1 MAIMVSVESL
11 LSGRTVE
18 WARIEYKATWDP
30 ATSLK
35 TICAFANDIDNWGT
49 GYLVIGVEEEDG
61 RPKLPVLGIPEEQI
75 DAVMK
80 DLLNKCKLITPEYLP
95 VVAPVEYGGKTLI
108 VTQCSDGSW
117 RPYSCP
123 ARFTHEKG
131 KAVPSKERAYFIR
144 KMSSTVQAQG
154 QELQDLF
161 ALASRIPFDDRTN
174 HEASMADLNLTLI
187 KSYLAEAGSALAEEA
202 DTLPFEELCRDMGIC
217 TITPEYVKPRNVG
230 LMFFSMQPEKYIPYA
245 RIDVVQ
251 FPDGAGG
258 DEIIERIFRGPLH
271 QQLRDALLFIRNNV
285 LEERVFKRPDR
296 AEADRFF
303 NWPYV
308 AIEEALA
315 NAVYHKGYDVRE
327 PIEVRVEGGTIEI
340 VSFPGPDR
348 SVTPEGLREFH
359 VTNRHY
365 RNRRIGEFL
374 KEIHLTEGRNTGFR
388 KILRALEANGSPM
401 PEFETDEERSYFI
414 TRLFRHPAFA
424 EEGSGDK
431 SATSDKSV
439 DKSVDKQAL
448 NDESVDKV
456 AIHRQKI
463 TEVIKELGAVK
474 AGFIGE
480 RLGLGTTRTRQLL
493 AQMVA
498 DGLIEA
504 HGERKGRYYCLPG
517 SDAKA

>member
-1 MAIMVSVESL
+1 MAILVGIESL

-30 ATSLK
+30 AASLK

-49 GYLVIGVEEEDG
+49 GYLVIGVEEESG
-61 RPKLPVLGIPEEQI
+61 RPVLPVRGIPE
-75 DAVMK
+75 DDVDDVMK

-95 VVAPVEYGGKTLI
+95 VVAPVEYGGKTL
-108 VTQCSDGSW
+108 VVAQCSDGSW

-131 KAVPSKERAYFIR
+131 KVVPSKERAYFIR
-144 KMSSTVQAQG
+144 KMSSTVLAQG

-174 HEASMADLNLTLI
+174 HEASMSDLNITLI
-187 KSYLAEAGSALAEEA
+187 KAYLAETGSALADEA
-202 DTLPFEELCRDMGIC
+202 DALPFEELCRDMGIC

-230 LMFFSMQPEKYIPYA
+230 LMFFSMNPEKYIPYA
-245 RIDVVQ
+245 QIDVVQ
-251 FPDGAGG
+251 FPDGTGG
-258 DEIIERIFRGPLH
+258 DRIVERIFRGPLH
-271 QQLRDALLFIRNNV
+271 QQLREALLYIRNNV
-285 LEERVFKRPDR
+285 LEERVLKHPDR
-296 AEADRFF
+296 AEADRYF

-327 PIEVRVEGGTIEI
+327 PIEVRVDGDTLEI

-348 SVTPEGLREFH
+348 SVTLEGLRTFR

-388 KILRALEANGSPM
+388 KILRALEHNGSPL
-401 PEFETDEERSYFI
+401 PEFETDEEHSYFI
-414 TRLFRHPAFA
+414 TRLRRHPAFGEVA
-424 EEGSGDK
+424 SQEAVGK
-431 SATSDKSV
+431 SSDNGRISDKIS
-439 DKSVDKQAL
+439 DIIS
-448 NDESVDKV
+448 DKV
-456 AIHRQKI
+456 AEHRQRVMGLLSLRGHAQTNEI
-463 TEVIKELGAVK
+463 AEELGIK
-474 AGFIGE
+474 PP
-480 RLGLGTTRTRQLL
+480 RTRQLL

-498 DGLIEA
+498 EGLIEA
-504 HGERKGRYYCLPG
+504 HGERRGRYYCLPE
-517 SDAKA
+517 SKDTPC

>member
-1 MAIMVSVESL
+1 M
-11 LSGRTVE
+11 
-18 WARIEYKATWDP
+18 
-30 ATSLK
+30 
-35 TICAFANDIDNWGT
+35 
-49 GYLVIGVEEEDG
+49 
-61 RPKLPVLGIPEEQI
+61 
-75 DAVMK
+75 
-80 DLLNKCKLITPEYLP
+80 
-95 VVAPVEYGGKTLI
+95 APVEHGGKTLI
-108 VTQCSDGSW
+108 VAQCSDGSW
-117 RPYSCP
+117 RPYSSP

-187 KSYLAEAGSALAEEA
+187 RSYLEEAGSGLADEA
-202 DTLPFEELCRDMGIC
+202 ERLPFGELCRDMGIC

-230 LMFFSMQPEKYIPYA
+230 LLFFSMNPEKYIPYA
-245 RIDVVQ
+245 QIDVVL

-258 DEIIERIFRGPLH
+258 DEIVERIFRGPLH
-271 QQLRDALLFIRNNV
+271 QQLRDALLYIRNNV
-285 LEERVFKRPDR
+285 LEERVLKLPDR
-296 AEADRFF
+296 AEADRHF

-327 PIEVRVEGGTIEI
+327 PIEVRVDGDTIEI

-348 SVTPEGLREFH
+348 SVTPEGLRTFR

-388 KILRALEANGSPM
+388 KILRALEANGSPK
-401 PEFETDEERSYFI
+401 PEFETDEDRSYFI

-424 EEGSGDK
+424 ADLDT
-431 SATSDKSV
+431 AASDKKRAISDKASDKASDKRLFRQQSV
-439 DKSVDKQAL
+439 LAL
-448 NDESVDKV
+448 LDGKDRITMADIAP
-456 AIHRQKI
+456 AI
-463 TEVIKELGAVK
+463 
-474 AGFIGE
+474 
-480 RLGLGTTRTRQLL
+480 GLSAPRAR
-493 AQMVA
+493 AIVSQMVA

-504 HGERKGRYYCLPG
+504 HGERKGRYYTRPEG
-517 SDAKA
+517 SSARE